1 MTDSDLTATDFLHDN
16 KLKKSVAKKMIN
28 LGLYS
33 DDNESSKSSTD
44 CFSESSE
51 SHDQSDSKRINGRKT
66 LK

>member
-1 MTDSDLTATDFLHDN
+1 MTDSDLTAKDLHHDN

-28 LGLYS
+28 FGLYS

-44 CFSESSE
+44 SFSEFSE
-51 SHDQSDSKRINGRKT
+51 SHDQSDSKRINSRKT